1 MANTFDDGIVLAK
14 EFFETLNARGKKWRN
29 RNVPVYVRENLWIP
43 YYITEIQGVERLF
56 IIRPPDPHNP
66 KVHFREYS

>member
-1 MANTFDDGIVLAK
+1 MAKTFDDGIVLAK
-14 EFFETLNARGKKWRN
+14 ELFEALDARGKKWKN

-43 YYITEIQGVERLF
+43 YYITERDGVERLF
-56 IIRPPDPHNP
+56 TIRPPDPHNE

>member
-14 EFFETLNARGKKWRN
+14 EFFGALDARGKKWRN